1 MHCSARG
8 MDRAGKLTIISKIFE
23 KVKSHKFFY
32 FTLERLTFEH
42 GEIKD
47 EYRSDPLFYF
57 GSGH

>member
-1 MHCSARG
+1 